1 MLRAMKKRGPLR
13 EEILNPPNIVTLL
26 RIALIPV
33 FAWLVLADSRR
44 DAFWGAVVF
53 GVAAGT
59 DFLDGWLARRFNLI
73 TTFGKFIDPL
83 ADKLITMVA
92 YVAVVYL
99 LRLES
104 WVVMLILGREF
115 VINGL
120 RTIAISEGLVIAA
133 SQGAKW
139 KTALQ
144 LAGIAA
150 LIVHYTYEIDLLVWH
165 GPVNFNVVGRVVTYI
180 SLGFSLWSA
189 WEYLRDWFRGVAAAR
204 TSGDDTSHLETVPVA
219 NETSTPP
226 AAVTPSA

>member
-13 EEILNPPNIVTLL
+13 EEILNPPNIVTLV
-26 RIALIPV
+26 RIALIPL
-33 FAWLVLADSRR
+33 FSALVLADSRR
-44 DAFWGAVVF
+44 ASFWGAIVF

-73 TTFGKFIDPL
+73 TTFGKFLDPL

-99 LRLES
+99 GRLEA

-133 SQGAKW
+133 SQGGKW

-144 LAGIAA
+144 LAGISA
-150 LIVHYTYEIDLLVWH
+150 LIINYRYEVDFLVWH
-165 GPVNFNVVGRVVTYI
+165 GPVDFNAVGRLVTYV
-180 SLGFSLWSA
+180 SLVPSLWSA
-189 WEYLRDWFRGVAAAR
+189 WEYFRDWARGVAAAR
-204 TSGDDTSHLETVPVA
+204 VGGSGSEHLETLPVA
-219 NETSTPP
+219 EPP
-226 AAVTPSA
+226 PDATA